1 MSRLGLS
8 PVYQSSTPSSGQIPT
23 QFLGYNNFDQA
34 FEHSSNPLVEL
45 GQDINMKSIAEA
57 SLLSQ
62 IITDLQSWSNLDRS
76 QALDAMSHDGL
87 QLTLSS
93 YESLENG
100 ITPTIA
106 RNLRIDLELRQPDQI
121 TFIDSTALLNNQIN
135 QHNHEIFE
143 KQDFVL
149 ETNHEKV
156 TDVIGEM
163 SIDSS
168 TQQDHNEL
176 PLRKD
181 LILDLLQINQ
191 LQTLAEMDQ
200 LDTLLEPR
208 SPDPLPSP
216 ILAEQLLLTPTNS
229 STTTK
234 TFPNYHIP
242 SEV

>member
-1 MSRLGLS
+1 MSHPGLS
-8 PVYQSSTPSSGQIPT
+8 TVYQSSTLSSGQIST

-34 FEHSSNPLVEL
+34 FEHSSNPLAEL
-45 GQDINMKSIAEA
+45 GQDINMKAISKA
-57 SLLSQ
+57 SLLSPS
-62 IITDLQSWSNLDRS
+62 ITDLQSWFDLDRS
-76 QALDAMSHDGL
+76 RALDAMSHDGL
-87 QLTLSS
+87 QLNLNSD
-93 YESLENG
+93 ESLENG
-100 ITPTIA
+100 LSPTIA
-106 RNLRIDLELRQPDQI
+106 QNLRIDSELRQPAQI

-156 TDVIGEM
+156 TDTIREM

-168 TQQDHNEL
+168 TQKDHNEL
-176 PLRKD
+176 PLRKY
-181 LILDLLQINQ
+181 LILDW
-191 LQTLAEMDQ
+191 
-200 LDTLLEPR
+200 

-216 ILAEQLLLTPTNS
+216 RLAEQPLLTPTNQ

-234 TFPNYHIP
+234 QFPDYHIP